1 MGFSVVHD
9 SPQLI
14 WVPVEPAEVIYT
26 GAIVAVNLS
35 APLEGVGVLPVAVGT
50 SNSDN
55 KDRPFGVVVGNN
67 NTAENQQYSTTYN
80 AEYITQVAAGTP
92 YGSTTNYANVE
103 GVWAKGDPQAMVQIA
118 VIKPGTVLRGDIFN
132 AAVGTAPTVGTVTTG
147 SGTDGIGCT
156 STAVDI
162 ATTAAWSTLYVR
174 SGKNSGI
181 YRTLTSASATV
192 HTWLKAMKQDMEIGD
207 EILAINGIRP
217 YANAIMQIDSEA
229 MYMDCNAD
237 LSSNY
242 FKIVVHKLDLS
253 TAGKEYCEFEFDS
266 DNYCGHRA

>member
-9 SPQLI
+9 SPQLL

-26 GAIVAVNLS
+26 GSIVAVNLD
-35 APLEGVGVLPVAVGT
+35 APLEGVGVLPVAVGA
-50 SNSDN
+50 SNTTN
-55 KDRPFGVVVGNN
+55 KDRPYGVVVGNN
-67 NTAENQQYSTTYN
+67 NIDSNQQYSTTYN

-132 AAVGTAPTVGTVTTG
+132 AAVGTAPTEVTVTTG

-156 STAVDI
+156 TGATD
-162 ATTAAWSTLYVR
+162 ATTVAAWATIYAR
-174 SGKNSGI
+174 SGKNAGI
-181 YRTLTSASATV
+181 YRTLTSASTTAHV
-192 HTWLKAMKQDMEIGD
+192 WLKAMKQDMEIGD
-207 EILAINGIRP
+207 KAVVLNGIRP

-229 MYMDCNAD
+229 TYIDASAD
-237 LSSNY
+237 LSTNY
-242 FKIVVHKLDLS
+242 FKIVVHRLDLS
-253 TAGKEYCEFEFDS
+253 VAGKEYCEFEFDS
-266 DNYCGHRA
+266 DNFCGHRA